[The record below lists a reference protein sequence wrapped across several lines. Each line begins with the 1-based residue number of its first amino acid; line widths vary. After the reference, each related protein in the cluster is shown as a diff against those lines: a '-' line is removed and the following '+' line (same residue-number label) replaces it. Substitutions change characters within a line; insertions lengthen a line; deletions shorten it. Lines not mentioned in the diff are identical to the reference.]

1 LKTIKAKKS
10 LGQNFLIDQDI
21 LHTIADYFDVNWGHI
36 LEVGPGYGALTE
48 YLIQKKPNSLHLVE
62 LDTDMVMILESRV
75 WKKELKTQWIDFHIF
90 HQDILKFQSTFEQ
103 YFVIANIPYY
113 ITSPIL
119 THFLYDVPNTPQKM
133 LILMQR
139 EVGERILEWQITN
152 EKWKIKKTKSSVLS
166 LMIAKKCFTEKVI
179 PVPKMAFKPAPKV
192 DSIVIA
198 FESHDIFS
206 HIDDNKFLD
215 FIKICFKEPRKK
227 LQNNLLKWGFQ
238 KEYIHIS
245 FEKLGLSEVV
255 RAEELSVNE
264 MIDLMELLTKIS

>member
-1 LKTIKAKKS
+1 MQIKAKKH
-10 LGQNFLIDQDI
+10 LWQNFLQDKNI
-21 LHTIADYFDVNWGHI
+21 LHTIADYFHIIWQNI
-36 LEVGPGYGALTE
+36 LEVWPWYGALTE
-48 YLIQKKPNSLHLVE
+48 FLLLKYPNSLHLVE
-62 LDTDMVMILESRV
+62 LDTDMVTILESRV
-75 WKKELKTQWIDFHIF
+75 WKKELKTEWIDFHIF

-152 EKWKIKKTKSSVLS
+152 EKWKTKKIKSSVLS
-166 LMIAKKCFTEKVI
+166 LMIAKKCFTEKVVS
-179 PVPKMAFKPAPKV
+179 VPKTAFKPAPKV
-192 DSIVIA
+192 DSIVIG

-206 HIDDNKFLD
+206 HIDDTKFLD

-227 LQNNLLKWGFQ
+227 LQNNLISWGFQ
-238 KEYIHIS
+238 KDFLHIS
-245 FEKLGLSEVV
+245 FEKLWISEMV
-255 RAEELSVNE
+255 RGEELSVHQ